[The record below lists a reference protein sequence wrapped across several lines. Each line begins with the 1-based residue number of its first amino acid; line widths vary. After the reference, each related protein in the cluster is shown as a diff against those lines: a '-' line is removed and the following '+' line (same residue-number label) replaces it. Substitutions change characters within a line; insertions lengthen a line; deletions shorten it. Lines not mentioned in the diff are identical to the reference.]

1 MISYDSDLLY
11 FPQRAF
17 DFINSEPWTADS
29 TYKNVP
35 IESLDFTDLH
45 PAGNLGS
52 TCIVINNSNQNNIDN
67 NNKNQ
72 NQNRNI
78 ISTENKNYSLNK
90 NELKNDDDIIIAIN
104 PNNSTSSSNTM
115 INSTT
120 LSIIVDQCISL
131 VGTTVWDAEVILAY
145 YLNSLSEK
153 LIGNRK
159 CKSS

>member
-1 MISYDSDLLY
+1 MLY

-17 DFINSEPWTADS
+17 DFINFEPWTVDS
-29 TYKNVP
+29 TYTNVP
-35 IESLDFTDLH
+35 IESLDFIDLH

-52 TCIVINNSNQNNIDN
+52 PCIVINNNNQNGIDN
-67 NNKNQ
+67 NKKNQ
-72 NQNRNI
+72 NKSI
-78 ISTENKNYSLNK
+78 ISNEDKNYFVGK
-90 NELKNDDDIIIAIN
+90 KEEKNDSIISAIN
-104 PNNSTSSSNTM
+104 PNNSTSSMNTI

-120 LSIIVDQCISL
+120 LSIVVDQCLSL

-159 CKSS
+159 Y